1 MWYCLQGSDIQPG
14 DGNFIKKLLEVY
26 TTYSIPI
33 IFVHT
38 QTYSKRQSNT
48 CKSGV
53 EKYLQEI
60 YKNDNNKVQEHLNNY
75 INILAR
81 EDLEEK
87 KEAFGLNELEIMTK
101 KEIKERGLKSA
112 YFELIK
118 KDIYPILIN
127 AVFNLVFSD
136 NNLKKLKE
144 DAMENL
150 DKYLIKIKDILI
162 NDNLGLNEE
171 TKKNNKKSIETIYTS
186 FKNAKNDLKGELT
199 DLFQMK
205 NLIKN
210 NEKLI
215 KEIYEEK
222 DDEYKKENSFKEY
235 SKNVE
240 NLIYDNLYN
249 NSEEITNN
257 ILNQGFNFFIIE
269 TMKQGIK
276 EQFKK
281 VEEEIIGEIYK
292 KLFE

>member
-53 EKYLQEI
+53 EKYLKEI
-60 YKNDNNKVQEHLNNY
+60 YKNDNDKVQEHLNNY

-118 KDIYPILIN
+118 NDIYPILIN

-150 DKYLIKIKDILI
+150 DKYLIKIEGILI
-162 NDNLGLNEE
+162 NDNLGLNKE
-171 TKKNNKKSIETIYTS
+171 KKKIIKSL
-186 FKNAKNDLKGELT
+186 LKQ
-199 DLFQMK
+199 F
-205 NLIKN
+205 
-210 NEKLI
+210 
-215 KEIYEEK
+215 
-222 DDEYKKENSFKEY
+222 
-235 SKNVE
+235 
-240 NLIYDNLYN
+240 
-249 NSEEITNN
+249 
-257 ILNQGFNFFIIE
+257 ILHLKIQKMI
-269 TMKQGIK
+269 
-276 EQFKK
+276 
-281 VEEEIIGEIYK
+281 
-292 KLFE
+292 

>member
-53 EKYLQEI
+53 EKYLKEI
-60 YKNDNNKVQEHLNNY
+60 YKNDNDKVQEHLNNY
-75 INILAR
+75 IIHVNILAR

-150 DKYLIKIKDILI
+150 DKYLIKIEGILI

-171 TKKNNKKSIETIYTS
+171 TKKIIKSL
-186 FKNAKNDLKGELT
+186 LKQ
-199 DLFQMK
+199 F
-205 NLIKN
+205 
-210 NEKLI
+210 
-215 KEIYEEK
+215 
-222 DDEYKKENSFKEY
+222 
-235 SKNVE
+235 
-240 NLIYDNLYN
+240 
-249 NSEEITNN
+249 
-257 ILNQGFNFFIIE
+257 ILHLKMQKMI
-269 TMKQGIK
+269 
-276 EQFKK
+276 
-281 VEEEIIGEIYK
+281 
-292 KLFE
+292 

>member
-53 EKYLQEI
+53 EKYLREI

-81 EDLEEK
+81 EDLEKK

-118 KDIYPILIN
+118 NDIYPILIN

-150 DKYLIKIKDILI
+150 DKYLIKIEGILI

-171 TKKNNKKSIETIYTS
+171 TKKIIKSL
-186 FKNAKNDLKGELT
+186 LKQ
-199 DLFQMK
+199 F
-205 NLIKN
+205 
-210 NEKLI
+210 
-215 KEIYEEK
+215 
-222 DDEYKKENSFKEY
+222 
-235 SKNVE
+235 
-240 NLIYDNLYN
+240 
-249 NSEEITNN
+249 
-257 ILNQGFNFFIIE
+257 ILHLKMQKMI
-269 TMKQGIK
+269 
-276 EQFKK
+276 
-281 VEEEIIGEIYK
+281 
-292 KLFE
+292 

>member
-38 QTYSKRQSNT
+38 QTYSIRQSNT

-75 INILAR
+75 INIL
-81 EDLEEK
+81 
-87 KEAFGLNELEIMTK
+87 NELEIMTK

-118 KDIYPILIN
+118 NDIYPILIN

-150 DKYLIKIKDILI
+150 DKYLIKIEGILI

-171 TKKNNKKSIETIYTS
+171 TKKIIKSL
-186 FKNAKNDLKGELT
+186 LKQ
-199 DLFQMK
+199 F
-205 NLIKN
+205 
-210 NEKLI
+210 
-215 KEIYEEK
+215 
-222 DDEYKKENSFKEY
+222 
-235 SKNVE
+235 
-240 NLIYDNLYN
+240 
-249 NSEEITNN
+249 
-257 ILNQGFNFFIIE
+257 ILHLKIQKMI
-269 TMKQGIK
+269 
-276 EQFKK
+276 
-281 VEEEIIGEIYK
+281 
-292 KLFE
+292 

>member
-38 QTYSKRQSNT
+38 QTYSIRQSNT

-53 EKYLQEI
+53 EKYLKEI
-60 YKNDNNKVQEHLNNY
+60 YKNDNDKVQEHLNNY

-150 DKYLIKIKDILI
+150 DKYLIKIEGILI

-171 TKKNNKKSIETIYTS
+171 TKKIIKSL
-186 FKNAKNDLKGELT
+186 LKQ
-199 DLFQMK
+199 F
-205 NLIKN
+205 
-210 NEKLI
+210 
-215 KEIYEEK
+215 
-222 DDEYKKENSFKEY
+222 
-235 SKNVE
+235 
-240 NLIYDNLYN
+240 
-249 NSEEITNN
+249 
-257 ILNQGFNFFIIE
+257 ILHLKMQKMI
-269 TMKQGIK
+269 
-276 EQFKK
+276 
-281 VEEEIIGEIYK
+281 
-292 KLFE
+292 